1 MDRKAAVKLAVEID
15 RRMDIDLRI
24 EVEIAQGLIT
34 RTSPLLAVKRL
45 HEADVPNAIIDRVLA
60 NRPMLSTWKRAR

>member
-1 MDRKAAVKLAVEID
+1 MDRKVSVKLAVEID

-45 HEADVPNAIIDRVLA
+45 READVPKAVIDRVLA
-60 NRPMLSTWKRAR
+60 NRPLLSTWKCA